1 LSSRAEYGIK
11 ATLRELLT
19 YKSAIVGITI
29 LVFLVALSVYAVV
42 TIPYDEAIK
51 LWRGSENIWI
61 NNPRNALPEWW
72 EWFAGKKLP
81 RTIVL
86 DSREAGFG
94 VSKAATPIVGTGMKL
109 VTINFLF
116 EYDYD
121 DFPSELNF
129 FFFAKYQRD
138 PPVVKLVIQKPGG
151 EEIVFPRF
159 LLRAPNDTLYYSI
172 SMDVLNELVGYYTSK
187 YGGVNVS
194 EKLSSLELTFG
205 RATRESLEAGVME
218 VEKGTY
224 RVRMEVLCF
233 GEDSDLDARVVIYG
247 KVHGPAG
254 TDNLRRPLE
263 IALLW
268 GAPLALAFGL
278 TASLLTTIIQMI
290 IATIGAWY
298 GGIVD
303 DIIQRL
309 TEVYMILPFLPFL
322 ILISAFYK
330 IDIWVILVIVIVLSI
345 FGGGIK
351 TTRALVLS
359 IKEYPY
365 IEAAKVY
372 GASNARI
379 IFFYI
384 IPKILPP
391 LVPGLISAVPG
402 FVFLEAALSFL
413 GLGDPFLPTWG
424 KVLNDAYNAGALY
437 RGYFYWVLEPAVLL
451 MLTAYAFAF
460 LGFALDRVVNPRL
473 REM

>member
-1 LSSRAEYGIK
+1 MSSRVEYGLK
-11 ATLRELLT
+11 ATLKELLT
-19 YKSAIVGITI
+19 YKSAILGIAI
-29 LVFLVALSVYAVV
+29 LTFLVALSVYAVV
-42 TIPYDEAIK
+42 SIPYDEAIK
-51 LWRGSENIWI
+51 LWRGTGDVWRD
-61 NNPRNALPEWW
+61 NPRNALPEWW
-72 EWFAGKKLP
+72 EWFAGRRLP
-81 RTIVL
+81 RTIIL
-86 DSREAGFG
+86 DSRETGFG
-94 VSKAATPIVGTGMKL
+94 VSKAATPIVGTDMKL
-109 VTINFLF
+109 LTINLLF
-116 EYDYD
+116 EYNYD

-129 FFFAKYQRD
+129 FFNARYEKD
-138 PPVVKLVIQKPGG
+138 PPLVKLVVQKPGG
-151 EEIVFPRF
+151 EEIEFPRF
-159 LLRAPNDTLYYSI
+159 SLKAPNDTLYYSI
-172 SMDVLNELVGYYTSK
+172 SRDVLNALVGYYASK
-187 YGGVNVS
+187 YKGVNVS
-194 EKLSSLELTFG
+194 EKLSSIELTLG
-205 RATRESLEAGVME
+205 RVSREGLEEGALE
-218 VEKGTY
+218 VEKGIY
-224 RVRMEVLCF
+224 RLRIEALCF
-233 GEDSDLDARVVIYG
+233 GEGSDLDVRVIIYG
-247 KVHGPAG
+247 LVHGPAG

-268 GAPLALAFGL
+268 GTPVALAFGL
-278 TASLLTTIIQMI
+278 TASLLTTVIQMI

-298 GGIVD
+298 GGVVD
-303 DIIQRL
+303 DVIQRL

-322 ILISAFYK
+322 IMISAFYK
-330 IDIWVILVIVIVLSI
+330 IDIWVILVVVVILSI

-379 IFFYI
+379 IFLYI

-424 KVLNDAYNAGALY
+424 KVLNDAFNAGALY
-437 RGYFYWVLEPAVLL
+437 RGYFYWVLQPSILL
-451 MLTAYAFAF
+451 MLTAFAFAF